1 MENEKNEEKINIDL
15 GVLWRNFVPYLRRL
29 WLLVLI
35 LAVLAGVRSYIRVTR
50 SYRPMYKAETIFS
63 VSTGST
69 SDESDIFT
77 YSYYYN
83 NTAAKQAVNTFPYL
97 LNSDVMRELLCL
109 ELGTSSING
118 SISASLV
125 NGTNF
130 FVLSVTSADP
140 QAAYDIIQAVMKV
153 YPQIGQKVIGDI
165 QLVVTKEPMVP
176 TTPYNSA
183 ASWHRSVVMSA
194 AKVCALGLVLIFLL
208 SLTRRTILSA
218 QDVKKMVSLSCL
230 AHIPSVSVKQRKRSK
245 AAGLLITRLES
256 DSGFCEAFRLLRLK
270 LTRTMGEGDKV
281 IMFTSSIPSEGKSSI
296 AANTALSLAKEG
308 KQVLLIDGDL
318 RSPSIKEL
326 LGLSSPSQGLGE
338 YLADKSDNGIDCLRY
353 ADTKLVVLAGNKA
366 INNPASLL
374 RSKKLAS
381 TLDRARGI
389 FDYIII
395 DTPPCVMA
403 DASVFAKYADKVV
416 YVIREDFAKSSQVY
430 DCLQSLIDGGA
441 KVCGFVLNCSTHQGS
456 GSGYGSGYGYG
467 YGYSYGKKYGS
478 KYGYG
483 KEKTKDTGT
492 AKA

>member
-1 MENEKNEEKINIDL
+1 MENEKNEEKISLDL
-15 GVLWRNFVPYLRRL
+15 GVLWRNFVPYLRWL

-35 LAVLAGVRSYIRVTR
+35 LAILAGVRSYIRITR
-50 SYRPMYKAETIFS
+50 SYRPMYKAETVFS
-63 VSTGST
+63 VSTAGT
-69 SDESDIFT
+69 SNESDIFT

-109 ELGTSSING
+109 ELGPSSING

-125 NGTNF
+125 DGTNF

-165 QLVVTKEPMVP
+165 QLVVTSEPAVP
-176 TTPYNSA
+176 TAPYNSA
-183 ASWHRSVVMSA
+183 AAWHRSVAVSA
-194 AKVCALGLVLIFLL
+194 AKGGALGLALIFLL

-218 QDVKKMVSLSCL
+218 RDVKKVVSLSCL
-230 AHIPSVSVKQRKRSK
+230 AHIPAVSVKQRKRSK

-270 LTRTMGEGDKV
+270 LTRAMEENDKV
-281 IMFTSSIPSEGKSSI
+281 IMFTSSVPSEGKSSI
-296 AANTALSLAKEG
+296 AVNTALSLAREG

-318 RSPSIKEL
+318 RNPSIKGM

-353 ADTKLVVLAGNKA
+353 ANTKLVVLAGNKA
-366 INNPASLL
+366 INNPAPLL
-374 RSKKLAS
+374 RSRKLAN

-389 FDYIII
+389 FDCIII

-416 YVIREDFAKSSQVY
+416 YVIREDFARSSQVY
-430 DCLQSLIDGGA
+430 DCLQSLIEGGA
-441 KVCGFVLNCSTHQGS
+441 KVCGFVLNCSSHQGS
-456 GSGYGSGYGYG
+456 GSSYGYGYG
-467 YGYSYGKKYGS
+467 YGYGKKYGG